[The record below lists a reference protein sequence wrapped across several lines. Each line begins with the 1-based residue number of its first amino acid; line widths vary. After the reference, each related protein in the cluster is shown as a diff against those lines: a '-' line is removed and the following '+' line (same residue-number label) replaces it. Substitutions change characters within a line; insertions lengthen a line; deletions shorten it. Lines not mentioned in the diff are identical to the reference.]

1 MTAVIAAIFLGP
13 VALSDTSRFAYATST
28 SFYPNTGAPGDL
40 ISYSIARATASTPYN
55 MTFDTTTIA
64 SGTTDST
71 GAASGTFTIP
81 AGAIAGPHN
90 ITFNDGITIDKQII
104 PFQVLSSSSTSSSTV
119 TSSVT
124 IAGTCGLS
132 FGPKGGSIDYGKLIP
147 GSGSAPQQLVLD
159 NTGTATATLLA
170 FGSNWLDGNGN
181 NQINVGNTKWS
192 LTPGPPFTGLTSTP
206 ATLTSN
212 FASGNL
218 QTYWQLVANLNNS
231 TFTGTLTQSIGLSVS
246 C

>member
-1 MTAVIAAIFLGP
+1 MAAVIAAIFLGP
-13 VALSDTSRFAYATST
+13 VALSDTSRFAYATGT

-40 ISYSIARATASTPYN
+40 ISYSVIRATASTPYT
-55 MTFDTTTIA
+55 MTFDTTTVA

-71 GAASGTFTIP
+71 GAASGTFTVP
-81 AGAIAGPHN
+81 ASAIAGPHN
-90 ITFNDGITIDKQII
+90 IAFNDGITTDQQMT

-132 FGPKGGSIDYGKLIP
+132 FVRGSSIDYGKLI
-147 GSGSAPQQLVLD
+147 SGSPSASQPLILE
-159 NTGTATATLLA
+159 NTGSATATLLA
-170 FGSNWLDGNGN
+170 FGSNWLDSSGN
-181 NQINVGNTKWS
+181 NQINVGNTQWS
-192 LTPGPPFTGLTSTP
+192 LTPGPPFTGLTFTP
-206 ATLTSN
+206 AIITSN

-218 QTYWQLVANLNNS
+218 QTYWQLVANLNNP

>member
-13 VALSDTSRFAYATST
+13 VALSDTSRFAYATSM
-28 SFYPNTGAPGDL
+28 SFYPNSGASGNL
-40 ISYSIARATASTPYN
+40 ISYSVGMATASTPYTL
-55 MTFDTTTIA
+55 TFDTTTVA
-64 SGTTDST
+64 SGTTSST
-71 GAASGTFTIP
+71 GATSGTFTVP
-81 AGAIAGPHN
+81 SSATVGPHN
-90 ITFNDGITIDKQII
+90 ITFNDGIAADQQVM

-132 FGPKGGSIDYGKLIP
+132 LGEGGSINYGKLI
-147 GSGSAPQQLVLD
+147 SGSASAPQILTLD
-159 NTGTATATLLA
+159 NTGSATATLLA
-170 FGSNWLDGNGN
+170 FGSNWLDSSGNT
-181 NQINVGNTKWS
+181 QINAGNTQWS
-192 LTPGPPFTGLTSTP
+192 LTPGPPFTGLTFTP

-218 QTYWQLVANLNNS
+218 QTYWQLIANLNNP

>member
-1 MTAVIAAIFLGP
+1 MTVVIATIFLGP
-13 VALSDTSRFAYATST
+13 VALSDTSRFAYATSV
-28 SFYPNTGAPGDL
+28 SFYPISGAPGDL

-55 MTFDTTTIA
+55 MTFDTITIA

-71 GAASGTFTIP
+71 GTASGTFTIP
-81 AGAIAGPHN
+81 TDATEAPHN
-90 ITFNDGITIDKQII
+90 ITFNDGIAADKQMM
-104 PFQVLSSSSTSSSTV
+104 PFQVFSSSSTSSSTV

-132 FGPKGGSIDYGKLIP
+132 FGKGSSIDYGKLT
-147 GSGSAPQQLVLD
+147 SGLASASQLLLLD
-159 NTGTATATLLA
+159 NTGSAPATLLA
-170 FGSNWLDGNGN
+170 FGSNWLDSSGN